1 MPRSTIG
8 AIAPSPWA
16 AAANLAK
23 VPAVAAAADEPRHV
37 VGRIGR
43 EAGVTKRSA
52 PSRPELE
59 QQVAELVAQQAA
71 ISEVLRAIAGSP
83 HDLQPIFE
91 TVLANA
97 TRLCRAT
104 AGALFLYEDQLIRLA
119 ARTGPPNPYLVA
131 RDGAAFA
138 VPPGSPH
145 ARLAETRSPVHIA
158 DMAADPAYLAGNPI
172 VVALVEVVGA
182 RSYLLVPML
191 RDEKLIGGLAILRDV
206 VAPFTDRQID
216 LIAAFATQ
224 AAIALESTRRERQ
237 IRELHAELTHANRVA
252 AIGQLSSSIAHE
264 VNQPL
269 AAVLL
274 NSDVALR
281 WLSRATP
288 DLARARQAI
297 GGVTRDAR
305 RASDIIG
312 RIRDLIRKA
321 PPRTD
326 LFDINDAI
334 RDVIALIRGE
344 ASKFG
349 VSVQTQFADGLPLVA
364 ADRVQLQ
371 QVMLNLLINAIQ
383 AMSGVADAT
392 RDLEVSTADAA
403 PEGMRVAVRDS
414 GPGLGPDVLE
424 RLFEPFYTTKP
435 DGLGMGL
442 SICRSII
449 EAHGGRLWA
458 IPNEPRGAVFQFTL
472 PAPRE
477 ASTSRG
483 HDYRM

>member
-1 MPRSTIG
+1 MCG
-8 AIAPSPWA
+8 PSPLQPTKRTSSSA
-16 AAANLAK
+16 S
-23 VPAVAAAADEPRHV
+23 
-37 VGRIGR
+37 IGR
-43 EAGVTKRSA
+43 EAGVIKRSA
-52 PSRPELE
+52 PSRQELE

-83 HDLQPIFE
+83 HDLQPIFD
-91 TVLANA
+91 TMLASA

-104 AGALFLYEDQLIRLA
+104 SGALFLFEEQRIRLA
-119 ARTGPPNPYLVA
+119 ARTGPPNPFLVP
-131 RDGAAFA
+131 RDGTAFA

-158 DMAADPAYLAGNPI
+158 DMAADPAYFARNPI

-191 RDEKLIGGLAILRDV
+191 RDATLIGGLAILRDV
-206 VAPFTDRQID
+206 VEPFTDRQID

-224 AAIALESTRRERQ
+224 ATIALESTRRERQ

-252 AIGQLSSSIAHE
+252 AIGQLGSSIAHE
-264 VNQPL
+264 VNQPI
-269 AAVLL
+269 AALVL
-274 NSDVALR
+274 NSGVALR
-281 WLSRATP
+281 WLSRPTP
-288 DLARARQAI
+288 DLEQARQAL
-297 GGVTRDAR
+297 GGVSRDAH
-305 RASDIIG
+305 RASEIIG
-312 RIRDLIRKA
+312 RIRDLVRKA
-321 PPRTD
+321 PSRTD

-349 VSVQTQFADGLPLVA
+349 VSVQTQFADGLPPVE

-371 QVMLNLLINAIQ
+371 QVMLNLMINAIQ

-392 RDLEVSTADAA
+392 RHLQVSTAGAA

-414 GPGLGPDVLE
+414 GPGLRTDVAD

-472 PAPRE
+472 PAPRDG
-477 ASTSRG
+477 ATSRV
-483 HDYRM
+483 H